1 MEDGT
6 LHRFRA
12 SNTILATGVRGLPI
26 LKYCFFL
33 FFLFFAPTLV
43 MNSLLLYEHRVMAG
57 HISQQPQHTLVLE
70 MAMLWLHVLVYLFR
84 PVFSSRVSLVVVG
97 PCFYPDY
104 AYMQLQ
110 DLEFVQFHPTG
121 IYGAGCL
128 ITEGCIYST
137 LPVLSL
143 GNSFVC
149 EQLVP

>member
-33 FFLFFAPTLV
+33 FAPTLV

-84 PVFSSRVSLVVVG
+84 SVFSSRVLLLVKVIIPLVIML
-97 PCFYPDY
+97 
-104 AYMQLQ
+104 AWYMQLQ

-137 LPVLSL
+137 LPS
-143 GNSFVC
+143 C
-149 EQLVP
+149 A